1 MAHPTLEYIQ
11 GLRAQLQ
18 TKKAEIVGQS
28 PATIPGSEHDA
39 KPPASAKE
47 PDKEIK
53 DQTMVPNSGLT
64 VAGAG
69 DDSKITHTND
79 LIAGQAAL
87 TPEKKPEVTGGAD
100 DKVPGGKT
108 AEQKAAEVLGAEII
122 SGVDAWFAAKKAAEE
137 AKAAADTKG
146 PSAGTGTAEALIT
159 DTGKEPEQTK
169 DVIAPAKK
177 DEVTPDALK
186 PATGEG
192 ASGETAAA
200 AKEAAEKCCA
210 DGKCGK
216 CAKCKAEAEKCC
228 ADGKC
233 GKCAKCKAAAGAD
246 KTPGEDKKAGALDM
260 TLTKDVLAKIA
271 AVVLATEEGTQL
283 ATDIL
288 SKEAGAEAAEKTLN
302 FLRAQNDLA
311 QKQAE
316 YEQGQRDAMALLEKA
331 AQDASAEGAVSD
343 DDAADDG
350 SVEEIAD
357 TLDEMVQAGEITE
370 EQADQ
375 FVVELAQA
383 LAGEG
388 DTAGATD
395 ASGCDAS
402 DAGCEK
408 KEQPKEEKTAAQK
421 FAEFLQERAQKKA
434 QDAGAAAAGDAA
446 LNAQV
451 AVPPEQL
458 STENLPDGDMGNITP
473 EAVLSALEELVSSG
487 EITEEEA
494 QGLLQAMMGGDDQAS
509 PEEIATALQ
518 EAVAAGKI
526 KPEDVQQILAEL
538 EGVSAPDTGAASGSD
553 AGAAAAGGA
562 PAAGA
567 AAVAPSDE
575 PKTAGAKLIAD
586 IQAARTAK
594 TAAAKA
600 PDAK

>member
-1 MAHPTLEYIQ
+1 MAHPTLEFIM

-64 VAGAG
+64 TAGAG

-87 TPEKKPEVTGGAD
+87 TPTKKPEVTGDADGA
-100 DKVPGGKT
+100 VPGGKT

-137 AKAAADTKG
+137 AKVAADTKG

-159 DTGKEPEQTK
+159 DTGKEPDQTK
-169 DVIAPAKK
+169 AVIEPAKK

-216 CAKCKAEAEKCC
+216 CAKCKAS
-228 ADGKC
+228 
-233 GKCAKCKAAAGAD
+233 AGTD
-246 KTPGEDKKAGALDM
+246 KTPDAAKKAGALDM

-331 AQDASAEGAVSD
+331 AQDAAVEGDISD

-388 DTAGATD
+388 DATGAAD
-395 ASGCDAS
+395 AAGCDAS
-402 DAGCEK
+402 GAGCEQK
-408 KEQPKEEKTAAQK
+408 KELPKEEKTAAQK
-421 FAEFLQERAQKKA
+421 FAEFLQERAQKQA
-434 QDAGAAAAGDAA
+434 QDAGAAAVGDTAAAGDAA

-458 STENLPDGDMGNITP
+458 STENLPAGDMGDITP
-473 EAVLSALEELVSSG
+473 EAVLGALEELVSSG

-494 QGLLQAMMGGDDQAS
+494 QGLLQEMMGDDGQAS

-538 EGVSAPDTGAASGSD
+538 EGVPAPDTSAAAGSD
-553 AGAAAAGGA
+553 AGAAAAAGT
-562 PAAGA
+562 PAAGT

-575 PKTAGAKLIAD
+575 PKTAGAKLIAA

-594 TAAAKA
+594 TAATATPAAK
-600 PDAK
+600 